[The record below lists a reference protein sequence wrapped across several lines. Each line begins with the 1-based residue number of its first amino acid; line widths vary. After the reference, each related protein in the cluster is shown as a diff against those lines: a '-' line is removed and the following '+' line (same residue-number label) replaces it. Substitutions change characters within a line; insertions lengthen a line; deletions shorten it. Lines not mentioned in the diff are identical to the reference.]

1 LHIFFSRQTGYRD
14 CCHIEVLTTA
24 YERLSMLR
32 RSARMLAAYM
42 LVSVTT
48 APWALADL
56 SGIGFAVMRLGRREA
71 AAG

>member
-1 LHIFFSRQTGYRD
+1 
-14 CCHIEVLTTA
+14 
-24 YERLSMLR
+24 
-32 RSARMLAAYM
+32 MLAAYM
-42 LVSVTT
+42 LVSVAT